1 MRAPNRWKLTAALI
15 AALLLGGVWAGQV
28 SAQDLLIKGGTV
40 LTITGGDLPGT
51 DVLVRD
57 GKIARIG
64 KDLSAPRGVRV
75 IDAAGRFVMPA
86 IIDDH
91 SHMGIDRGINEGS
104 RAVVPEAD
112 ISDVIAH
119 DDPSFFTALAGGVGV
134 IHTMHGSANPIGG
147 RNEVIKLKWGR
158 PWGEL
163 VFGGAKP
170 TLKFALGENVRQSR
184 SSDPTRFPRSR
195 SGVAEILREAFT
207 KAQDYRRAWEEYEE
221 AKKQRG
227 ADPIPPK
234 RDLQLE
240 VLVDVLEGEV
250 VPRCHTYRADETIM
264 FMEVCEEFGIPP
276 GTFEHVLAGYM
287 IAPELAEKGWGS
299 SIFADSWGY
308 KIEAYD
314 AIPYK
319 AAIMHKAGARVDMN
333 SDSGERVRR
342 LYQEAARAV
351 RYGGVPENEALKM
364 VTLNPAANLHL
375 QDRLGSIEVGKDGTL
390 AIFSHYPLHAPAR
403 CEVTI
408 IDGEVFFDR
417 SLTDTADSWVE
428 GFSGTQVPEDEERYP
443 GRPDIDFALT
453 DTSVDDYALV
463 GGTVV
468 PVTGPAI
475 PGGTVLIRDGRI
487 AAVGRDVTVPS
498 DVERIDVSGRF
509 VYPGLIDAGTGA
521 GLEEAGG
528 MAGAADRF
536 EIGDYN
542 PHLEAYIAVNM
553 ASEMLQSQR
562 VGGITTV
569 VTGLTSG
576 VIPGYDSL
584 VDLWGWTPSGMTQ
597 KARAG
602 LRINWGGRGRG
613 RRGGPSGERAEEL
626 RRWFREAKA
635 YAVRREMASR
645 GELPGFRND
654 LRMDGLADAASGE
667 ELVIIE
673 AGSEDQIRE
682 AVGFAEEM
690 GLRYVIRGA
699 RDAWKMT
706 DFLSE
711 HGVKLIFGGVH
722 ASPGRE
728 EPYDVHFAAP
738 AILHEAGI
746 DFALMSGS
754 TANIFSVT
762 YEAGMATAFG
772 LPSEKA
778 LEMLTIAP
786 ARILGMEEELGSIEV
801 GKTANLIVTTGNP
814 IAYTTQVHMMF
825 IRGVKVPWDDK
836 FSRHWRKYGAR
847 NR

>member
-1 MRAPNRWKLTAALI
+1 MNSRDRIRLAWILSI
-15 AALLLGGVWAGQV
+15 VLLLGTVWTAPASG
-28 SAQDLLIKGGTV
+28 QDLLIKGGTV

-64 KDLSAPRGVRV
+64 SDLSVPRGVQV
-75 IDAAGRFVMPA
+75 IDATGRFVMPA

-91 SHMGIDRGINEGS
+91 SHMGVDRGINEGS
-104 RAVVPEAD
+104 RAVVPEVD

-119 DDPSFFTALAGGVGV
+119 DDPSFFTALAGGVAV

-158 PWGEL
+158 PWEEL
-163 VFGGAKP
+163 VFEGAKP

-184 SSDPTRFPRSR
+184 LSEPTRFPRSR
-195 SGVAEILREAFT
+195 SGVAEILRESFT
-207 KAQDYRRAWEEYEE
+207 RAQDYRKAWEEYEE
-221 AKKQRG
+221 AKQRG

-240 VLVDVLEGEV
+240 VLVGVLEGEIT
-250 VPRCHTYRADETIM
+250 PRCHTYRADETMM

-287 IAPELAEKGWGS
+287 IAPELAEKGWGC

-319 AAIMHKAGARVDMN
+319 AAVMYEAGARVDMN

-364 VTLNPAANLHL
+364 ITLNPATSLHL
-375 QDRLGSIEVGKDGTL
+375 QDHLGSVEVGKDGTL

-403 CEVTI
+403 CEMTI
-408 IDGEVFFDR
+408 IDGEIFFDR
-417 SLTDTADSWVE
+417 AETDAAESWVE
-428 GFSGTQVPEDEERYP
+428 GFSGQGVPEDRERYP
-443 GRPDIDFALT
+443 GRPEIDFALT
-453 DTSVDDYALV
+453 DASVDDYALV

-475 PGGTVLIRDGRI
+475 PDGTVLIRDGVI
-487 AAVGRDVTVPS
+487 AEVGRAVAVPA
-498 DVERIDVSGRF
+498 DIKRIDVSGKF

-569 VTGLTSG
+569 VTGLSSG
-576 VIPGYDSL
+576 VISGYDSL
-584 VDLWGWTPSGMTQ
+584 VDLWGWTPSGMTR
-597 KARAG
+597 KTRAG
-602 LRINWGGRGRG
+602 LRVNWSSRG
-613 RRGGPSGERAEEL
+613 RRGSGDRGEEL
-626 RRWFREAKA
+626 RRWFQEAEA
-635 YAVRREMASR
+635 YASRREMTAQ
-645 GELPGFRND
+645 GELPGFQRD
-654 LRMDGLADAASGE
+654 LRMDALADAATGE
-667 ELVIIE
+667 EMVIIE
-673 AGSEDQIRE
+673 ANGEEQIRE
-682 AVGFAEEM
+682 AVDFAEEM

-711 HGVKLIFGGVH
+711 HDVKLIFGGVH

-728 EPYDVHFAAP
+728 EPYDVHYATP

-772 LPSEKA
+772 LPSDKA

-786 ARILGMEEELGSIEV
+786 ARILGVEDELGSIEE
-801 GKTANLIVTTGNP
+801 GKAANLIVTTGNP

-825 IRGVKVPWDDK
+825 IRGVKVPWNDK
-836 FSRHWRKYGAR
+836 FSRHWHKYGAR